1 MEEKNSSLPELLTTK
16 QVATFL
22 QISESRV
29 YTLCSQHQFPFIKVT
44 KRRTRYSARAV
55 IAWLDARSAGE
66 GIND

>member
-1 MEEKNSSLPELLTTK
+1 MEEKNSSLPELLTTRDISEWLK
-16 QVATFL
+16 
-22 QISESRV
+22 ISESRV